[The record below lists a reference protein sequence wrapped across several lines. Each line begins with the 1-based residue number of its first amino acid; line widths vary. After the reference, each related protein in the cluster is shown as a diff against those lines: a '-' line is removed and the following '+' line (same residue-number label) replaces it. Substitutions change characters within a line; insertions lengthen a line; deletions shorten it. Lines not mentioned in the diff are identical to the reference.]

1 MNRES
6 ISWLIINHLSLDRP
20 TVFRSRWCAVIREP
34 GSDLETPAREYIH
47 CDGFMWR
54 PSQKFVDSIFN
65 VRHKTKWGR
74 FDGNTM
80 TWAKHGDLGIGMW
93 RKQQVG
99 KEAYNYVQAC
109 PWSRASDTGQASW
122 ILHVLFISCVLMLYA
137 ALRGLVLCFFKI
149 SKWLLKIKPSKR
161 SKTETMRLKDA
172 KIILEKDP
180 PPTNNRDKQYK
191 YLYLSCQQF
200 ASILVPLVAT
210 LHSRISLPMA
220 VVCLGN
226 SSSKWFLVLAAIG
239 KPVSDPIGHT
249 PPRYGLRRYGLFRS
263 VFLQRGSCSSRFLS
277 REHCK

>member
-6 ISWLIINHLSLDRP
+6 ISWLIINQLSLDRP

-34 GSDLETPAREYIH
+34 GSDLGTPAREYIH

-54 PSQKFVDSIFN
+54 PSQNFVDSIFN

-172 KIILEKDP
+172 EIAAVK
-180 PPTNNRDKQYK
+180 
-191 YLYLSCQQF
+191 
-200 ASILVPLVAT
+200 
-210 LHSRISLPMA
+210 LPR
-220 VVCLGN
+220 CLGGGGWKERN
-226 SSSKWFLVLAAIG
+226 KAGCRDSPCWGFSFFLSFFLSG
-239 KPVSDPIGHT
+239 C
-249 PPRYGLRRYGLFRS
+249 RRLRLNLIRVTGLF
-263 VFLQRGSCSSRFLS
+263 GWCTPD
-277 REHCK
+277 